1 MMKLHKWSNLKNNA
15 DEWCRSEG
23 WFYTSKLD
31 DIMVLIGFAWIA
43 FIVITVLNGCSCLR
57 SDKALD
63 IECKQCV
70 VKYNHSKDYLEI
82 KDK

>member
-1 MMKLHKWSNLKNNA
+1 
-15 DEWCRSEG
+15 
-23 WFYTSKLD
+23 
-31 DIMVLIGFAWIA
+31 MVLIGFAWIA
-43 FIVITVLNGCSCLR
+43 FIVITVFAGCSCLR